1 MSACIGIIGG
11 SGLDNPDLFT
21 PDEEILPETPFGR
34 PASPLRRGR
43 VKGADADIILLSRHG
58 IDHSVPPHK
67 IDHRANMTA
76 LKDAGC
82 THVLA
87 TTACGSLREDLHPG
101 ALVVPDQFIDFT
113 RRPATLFDRF
123 ENGEARHVVMADP
136 FDQNLREVLLA
147 SARDAGLEAKDGG
160 CVVSIAGPRFSTRA
174 ESRMFRLWGCDII
187 NMTVAPECAIANEA
201 GLPYA
206 AMAMVTDYDCWDKDR
221 PAMGFEEIMAV
232 LETNVSNI
240 LSVLLRAIARL
251 S

>member
-1 MSACIGIIGG
+1 MSARIGIIGG
-11 SGLDNPDLFT
+11 SGLDNPELFT
-21 PDEEILPETPFGR
+21 PIEELWPDTPFGK
-34 PASPLRRGR
+34 PASPLRTGHI
-43 VKGADADIILLSRHG
+43 KGAQAEIVLLSRHG
-58 IDHSVPPHK
+58 LDHAIPPHK

-76 LKDAGC
+76 LREVGC

-113 RRPATLFDRF
+113 RRPATLFDTF
-123 ENGEARHVVMADP
+123 EGGEARHVVTADP
-136 FDQNLREVLLA
+136 FDQTLRKVLLD
-147 SARDAGLEAKDGG
+147 STTDAGLEARDGG

-187 NMTVAPECAIANEA
+187 NMTVAPECAVANEA

-206 AMAMVTDYDCWDKDR
+206 AMAMVTDYDCWDRNR

-232 LETNVSNI
+232 LETNVSRI
-240 LSVLLRAIARL
+240 LSVLVKAIVRL